1 MVGGGMFMIFTTY
14 FFHVYG
20 AHAFPILAADEN
32 SLSSCDNLQHCRT
45 LLNIIWSCV
54 VTIFSCTWVAVHPNI
69 PGPHDGWFAISLR
82 RLALMGLAIIA
93 PEAIILWSIRQW
105 IVARTLAGEHRG
117 ALIFSDVLNSCS
129 CLVFIAIGWTRTHA
143 YFAIMGGFM
152 LCENETELY
161 TLKRQLD
168 TKDPAKSL
176 EFFMSRINITERE
189 IKDKSKGDMLSK
201 VLVLLQT
208 GWFVLQCIARL
219 VEHLP
224 LTELEL
230 VTIGFAILNLATY
243 IFWLDKPL
251 NVGCPVRIF
260 VEKQISENGRSG
272 GEYDGGGAGETREG
286 SRGSELE
293 ELKDIGILVSAQ
305 LAEYGS
311 TIRNAPGVIRGVV
324 SDTIQDTMGSV
335 RDNGMSFVIWN
346 WVRTIWKHM
355 FWTPLGVFIDWLFGH
370 DDRPQE
376 ETRVCTLFAG
386 SLNKNTD
393 AIGAGLI
400 ATLVASIFGAVHCI
414 AWSFPFPSHA
424 EKILWRICSMCI
436 TCMPW
441 PVFACTVII
450 AVDWS
455 RPAWLTICVRAT
467 GYTLICFYITARIT
481 LLVQAFMS
489 LRSLPPGAYETVYWT
504 TYIPH
509 I

>member
-1 MVGGGMFMIFTTY
+1 MIFTAY
-14 FFHVYG
+14 YFHVYG
-20 AHAFPILAADEN
+20 AHALPILTADEN
-32 SLSSCDNLQHCRT
+32 TLSSCDNLQHCRT

-69 PGPHDGWFAISLR
+69 PGPHDGWFTIAFR

-105 IVARTLAGEHRG
+105 IVAGTLAGEHR
-117 ALIFSDVLNSCS
+117 V
-129 CLVFIAIGWTRTHA
+129 VGWTRAHA

-152 LCENETELY
+152 LCEDETELY

-176 EFFMSRINITERE
+176 EFFMSEINITERE

-208 GWFVLQCIARL
+208 GWFVLQCIGRL

-224 LTELEL
+224 LTEIEL

-243 IFWLDKPL
+243 IFWWDKPL

-260 VEKQISENGRSG
+260 VKKQISENGRGG
-272 GEYDGGGAGETREG
+272 GECDGGGAGATGKG
-286 SRGSELE
+286 SPGGELE
-293 ELKDIGILVSAQ
+293 ELKDGRILISAQ

-311 TIRNAPGVIRGVV
+311 TVRNAPGVIRGIV
-324 SDTIQDTMGSV
+324 SDTIQDTVDSV
-335 RDNGMSFVIWN
+335 RDNGVPFVIWN
-346 WVRTIWKHM
+346 WVWTILKHI

-386 SLNKNTD
+386 SLNKDSD

-414 AWSFPFPSHA
+414 AWSFQFPSHA

-436 TCMPW
+436 TCLPW
-441 PVFACTVII
+441 PVFACTAII

-455 RPAWLTICVRAT
+455 RPAWLTILVRAT
-467 GYTLICFYITARIT
+467 GYTLVCFYITARIT
-481 LLVQAFMS
+481 LLVQALMS